1 MLKPSKLILCID
13 RDNDFYQKANIAGPI
28 IGREA
33 NLNAAIALALV
44 DPTDVDSNAL
54 FKAISIYDQLVKE
67 NYDVELA
74 TLTGSSQLG
83 YVADEEIANQLD
95 KILSTKKFNSCILIS
110 DGLADQTIIPV
121 IQSRIKIDSVQIV
134 VMKQAQ
140 ELEKTYF
147 VLLEK
152 LKEPY
157 YARLI
162 FGIPALLGLLFVLTK
177 MFNLGLEVPVF
188 LISFYLILKAFGIEE
203 KLINYI
209 SSFSFSAEKISI
221 IFYLPSILFIL
232 ISLWAAYNSFLEAS
246 AVYNNLSKP
255 IAIAIRSSINIISW
269 AFLLMIVGKVIDL
282 VQESKKIEIIK
293 YSYYAIFTVL
303 IWLLLNSGANWI
315 INDTPPYIDF
325 GTLLNIIIISTAIG
339 LVSNIILSKI
349 RKNVALKLKVS
360 GKEVISKNGN
370 YIGKV
375 IGVDPNLGSLV
386 IKSFFGEK
394 ILIKLDT
401 IDQISENK
409 IIVSYH

>member
-1 MLKPSKLILCID
+1 
-13 RDNDFYQKANIAGPI
+13 
-28 IGREA
+28 
-33 NLNAAIALALV
+33 
-44 DPTDVDSNAL
+44 
-54 FKAISIYDQLVKE
+54 
-67 NYDVELA
+67 
-74 TLTGSSQLG
+74 
-83 YVADEEIANQLD
+83 
-95 KILSTKKFNSCILIS
+95 
-110 DGLADQTIIPV
+110 
-121 IQSRIKIDSVQIV
+121 
-134 VMKQAQ
+134 
-140 ELEKTYF
+140 
-147 VLLEK
+147 
-152 LKEPY
+152 
-157 YARLI
+157 
-162 FGIPALLGLLFVLTK
+162 
-177 MFNLGLEVPVF
+177 
-188 LISFYLILKAFGIEE
+188 
-203 KLINYI
+203 
-209 SSFSFSAEKISI
+209 
-221 IFYLPSILFIL
+221 
-232 ISLWAAYNSFLEAS
+232 LWAAYNSFLEAS

-315 INDTPPYIDF
+315 INDMPPYIDF